1 MPRAQTTAFIFSQFT
16 TRGAVHYMGLPEQ
29 DYFGSQP
36 QPSGKKV
43 KLNHPEGNSGNKST
57 PQSNT
62 SSNIQAIL
70 PSSMKMSK
78 YEIMGKQRCPTEE
91 DIYEEID
98 DFKVEFR
105 DPKLADKSNN
115 KKSTYSFEPPEN
127 CTVDDEEY
135 ENTSNIDFNA
145 KVRHIILIYLCI

>member
-43 KLNHPEGNSGNKST
+43 KLNHAADEKNRNSTHG
-57 PQSNT
+57 NT
-62 SSNIQAIL
+62 SSNVHNSIL
-70 PSSMKMSK
+70 PSTLKMSK
-78 YEIMGKQRCPTEE
+78 YDIKGKQRCAIEE

-98 DFKVEFR
+98 DYKVEFK
-105 DPKLADKSNN
+105 DPNKSEKMN
-115 KKSTYSFEPPEN
+115 KKSTYSFEPPDNCIIEDDDYEN
-127 CTVDDEEY
+127 CSTEVYTD
-135 ENTSNIDFNA
+135 
-145 KVRHIILIYLCI
+145 KV

>member
-1 MPRAQTTAFIFSQFT
+1 
-16 TRGAVHYMGLPEQ
+16 MGLPEQ

-43 KLNHPEGNSGNKST
+43 KLNRPDGNGVNKPT

-62 SSNIQAIL
+62 SSNLHAIL
-70 PSSMKMSK
+70 PASMKMTK
-78 YEIMGKQRCPTEE
+78 YDIMGKQRCPTEE

-105 DPKLADKSNN
+105 DPKLADKSNT
-115 KKSTYSFEPPEN
+115 KKSTYSFEPPDN
-127 CTVDDEEY
+127 CTMEDEEY
-135 ENTSNIDFNA
+135 ENTSNNDFYE
-145 KVRHIILIYLCI
+145 KVRNVILIRFI